1 MIERYQRNELKEIWS
16 EKSKYESWLLVE
28 LYATEAYSKHNK
40 NITKK
45 DIQNLWAKSKVDLKA
60 IKRIEEKTKHDV
72 IAFTRSLSEQLGEE
86 GKWIHYGMTS
96 TDVVDTALGY
106 RLKQANDIIRKDLV
120 ELNKVIKKLAK
131 KHKNTYQIG
140 RTHGVHAEVSTFGY
154 KMALWWDE
162 MNRNIKRFEEAA
174 SGVEF
179 GKISGAVGNYS
190 NVPLS
195 IQEYV
200 TKKLKINSSNISTQ
214 TLQRDRH
221 ANYLSTIAVIG
232 ASLDKFATELRH
244 LQRTEVRE
252 VEEGFAKGQKGSSA
266 MPHKKNPISSEN
278 ISGLSRVLRGY
289 AVTGLENVALWHE
302 RDISHSSTERIIL
315 PDATS
320 LLDYMLVRFTNV
332 LNNLGVN
339 KDKMLENIN
348 LTNGVVFSQRVMLT
362 LIDVKGWSR
371 EKAYDT
377 VQPLA
382 MEAFNNNK
390 DFRELLL
397 KNNVLTN
404 SELDKVFNLK
414 YYSQNIDSVFERM
427 GLK

>member
-45 DIQNLWAKSKVDLKA
+45 DIENLWKKSKVDLKA
-60 IKRIEEKTKHDV
+60 IKRIEAKTKHDV

-131 KHKNTYQIG
+131 KHKKTYQIG

-154 KMALWWDE
+154 KLALWWDE

-174 SGVEF
+174 NGVEF

-390 DFRELLL
+390 DFKELLL
-397 KNNVLTN
+397 ENKVLTA